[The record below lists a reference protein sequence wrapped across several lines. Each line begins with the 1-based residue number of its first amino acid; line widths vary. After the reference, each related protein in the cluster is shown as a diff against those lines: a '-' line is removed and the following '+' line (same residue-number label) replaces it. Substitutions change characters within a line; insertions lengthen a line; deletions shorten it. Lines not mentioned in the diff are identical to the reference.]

1 MGRGAWPGL
10 HRGTTCNRWA
20 PKTQDPAAASALRPE
35 PPETKPFNIVN
46 EHFPDLIKRINDG
59 ITEVNAV
66 LLQEERDEV
75 QRAQSAART
84 RARAS
89 SPDNDARAAA
99 PAPSHVPSTSM
110 ASTSRT
116 RHVSISM
123 EPACPFEAAELRAR
137 AAFDRAHPRYDA
149 DRAQAIAD
157 EDRAEND
164 PLMMEKKQNQEQHS
178 KKEEFK
184 MQVAEWVNKNK
195 ESESKIFQM
204 TPQQLGEMISLL
216 EDDEIEEL
224 IGATLDEIIVQ
235 VAMDSGSVAHVIH
248 PDDLPAK
255 SEIIPKGEHEKDFT
269 GAGGDRI
276 KKHGTC
282 KTIASGTAGDFTT
295 DWQAA
300 DVTRAL
306 HSVSKVCGPKEHETG
321 LHDVLFNNTDC
332 FVVPPGVVRAIMKK
346 LTAVAHYKREGGLY
360 LANLTLSS
368 FGRQGRGE

>member
-1 MGRGAWPGL
+1 MIE
-10 HRGTTCNRWA
+10 
-20 PKTQDPAAASALRPE
+20 KTHE
-35 PPETKPFNIVN
+35 
-46 EHFPDLIKRINDG
+46 
-59 ITEVNAV
+59 
-66 LLQEERDEV
+66 
-75 QRAQSAART
+75 
-84 RARAS
+84 
-89 SPDNDARAAA
+89 
-99 PAPSHVPSTSM
+99 
-110 ASTSRT
+110 
-116 RHVSISM
+116 
-123 EPACPFEAAELRAR
+123 
-137 AAFDRAHPRYDA
+137 
-149 DRAQAIAD
+149 QA
-157 EDRAEND
+157 
-164 PLMMEKKQNQEQHS
+164 QHS
-178 KKEEFK
+178 KKEDFK
-184 MQVAEWVNKNK
+184 MQIAEWVSQNK
-195 ESESKIFQM
+195 ESESKIFKM

-332 FVVPPGVVRAIMKK
+332 FVVPPGVVRAIMKR